1 MWESTLLTAT
11 TSWAKGHTMPHRYDH
26 YDSIDDS
33 MQEDLCPLCHG
44 ASQDS
49 YLQGAGALRQRLERL
64 EHLTHDVLLPAH
76 QTLSPIAR
84 RVVMAREPEA
94 PQPEQTLWQ
103 GRPALLAA
111 VPGLVW
117 AGAWTGLW
125 SLASWQYQAIVAHVV
140 QWHPLVRHG
149 LRQMGAVKLAWWYS
163 QGAAWLTT
171 HAPSDAAMQGLLLAL
186 ALGSAAIFVCRCR
199 RAGRTSYCLTTHRLS
214 TQQGRRWVEVDLAQL
229 DRVALRRPFW
239 GRVLAYVHLRF
250 LGRTPGRH
258 PVQWWGVPQRAFV
271 TALLQATLHQA
282 RAAAHHKA

>member
-1 MWESTLLTAT
+1 
-11 TSWAKGHTMPHRYDH
+11 MPHRYDH

-171 HAPSDAAMQGLLLAL
+171 HAALRCGHAGPTPGVGPGL
-186 ALGSAAIFVCRCR
+186 RCHLRLPLPAR
-199 RAGRTSYCLTTHRLS
+199 RAHVVLPDDAPSEHAAGPAVGR
-214 TQQGRRWVEVDLAQL
+214 G
-229 DRVALRRPFW
+229 
-239 GRVLAYVHLRF
+239 G
-250 LGRTPGRH
+250 PG
-258 PVQWWGVPQRAFV
+258 
-271 TALLQATLHQA
+271 TA
-282 RAAAHHKA
+282 